1 MQLSAVAIMNELKS
15 EVRAERRSSAKI
27 VRYLAAIDSKRLY
40 LQLGFSSL
48 YELATR
54 ELGYSSSA
62 AMRRIKAARVVNAD
76 PSVIAKL
83 ESGELN
89 FSTVDVLANFVNEP
103 VLKDL
108 TQQFCGRSRE
118 DAEKIVAQLRPV
130 AKTAVRDR
138 VVPVV
143 VASTERQKASPLF
156 ENTEQ
161 NSKYCRTNAQ
171 PELRKCEEFGERPEE
186 RFHISFAASKEVK
199 EKLDRARQLL
209 FKGDP
214 SAVAFEKVIDKALTL
229 LLSLHCPKE
238 RQKRREERTA
248 RRAAKAE
255 VPTEKVAQSTT
266 SPRQIPVTVRDRV
279 LERDEYQCSFV
290 SKAGGRCACKVD
302 LEIDHIVPLGRGGSS
317 EESNLRTLCR
327 AHNLGAARDT
337 FGEEYITHRIA
348 ARERVVATCP

>member
-1 MQLSAVAIMNELKS
+1 MQMSAVAMMSELKS

-76 PSVIAKL
+76 QTVIAKL

-89 FSTVDVLANFVNEP
+89 FSTVDVLSNFLNEP

-108 TQQFCGRSRE
+108 AQQFCGRSRE
-118 DAEKIVAQLRPV
+118 DAERIVASLRPV

-143 VASTERQKASPLF
+143 VASTEGQKVSPLF

-161 NSKYCRTNAQ
+161 NSNYCRTNAQ
-171 PELRKCEEFGERPEE
+171 RELRKCEEFGDRPEE
-186 RFHISFAASKEVK
+186 RFHISFAASKEVN

-209 FKGDP
+209 FKGDS
-214 SAVAFEKVIDKALTL
+214 SAVAFEKVIEKALTL

-238 RQKRREERTA
+238 RQKRREERAA

-255 VPTEKVAQSTT
+255 VPTEKVAQSKA

-279 LERDEYQCSFV
+279 LERDGYQCSFL
-290 SKAGGRCACKVD
+290 SNAGGRCACKVD
-302 LEIDHIVPLGRGGSS
+302 LEIDHIVPVGCGGSS
-317 EESNLRTLCR
+317 EESNLRILCR

-337 FGEEYITHRIA
+337 FGEEYIKQRIVS
-348 ARERVVATCP
+348 RERAIATCP